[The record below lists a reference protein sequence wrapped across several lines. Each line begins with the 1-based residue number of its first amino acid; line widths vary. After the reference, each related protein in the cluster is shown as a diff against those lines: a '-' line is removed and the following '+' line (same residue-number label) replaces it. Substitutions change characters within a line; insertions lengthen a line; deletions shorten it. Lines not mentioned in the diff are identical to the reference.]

1 MHPFE
6 GSVCFELCKLF
17 ARGEGCLRMVSF
29 TLNPKGHDDSD
40 DTLIKSLSLK
50 PVEYI
55 KEQFKNK
62 RCPIHIIGRS
72 SNEYIL
78 IFYTYIEHVSSVLK
92 LHCNFKL
99 EKELYF
105 QLTSIV

>member
-17 ARGEGCLRMVSF
+17 ARGEGLLLHLGTVSF
-29 TLNPKGHDDSD
+29 TLNPKGHDFD
-40 DTLIKSLSLK
+40 DILIKSLSLNL
-50 PVEYI
+50 VEYRR
-55 KEQFKNK
+55 EQFKNK
-62 RCPIHIIGRS
+62 RGPIHIVGRS

-99 EKELYF
+99 EMELYF
-105 QLTSIV
+105 Q